1 MPKLFKFDLWTI
13 FYAIE
18 LKYGQ
23 QFYFSKTYLLAP
35 TTQQKFVQSQQKKH
49 THTHKKMCEIRSRCE
64 RRH

>member
-23 QFYFSKTYLLAP
+23 QLYFSKTYLLPP
-35 TTQQKFVQSQQKKH
+35 TTQQKFNCSKSTKETHAHTQKNV
-49 THTHKKMCEIRSRCE
+49 
-64 RRH
+64 